1 MKPLACLFGLL
12 VSGVGAAGQ
21 STADSISGH
30 ERLKWFIH
38 STAGPESL
46 AGGVFSAGWGTLF
59 NTPHEYGTHWDGFG
73 KRFGMRL
80 TGLSVSNATEAGLG
94 AVWGEDP
101 RYVPTEG
108 QPFWNRVGHVV
119 KMTFMAQYRDG
130 RDRPAY
136 ARYIAISGNN
146 FLSNTWRAQSEANL
160 AHAGMR
166 IGLGFL
172 GRMCGNAFE
181 EFWPSVT
188 RRFRN
193 NKSSSARRVSN
204 DSH

>member
-1 MKPLACLFGLL
+1 MSA
-12 VSGVGAAGQ
+12 VGAAGQ
-21 STADSISGH
+21 YSSDSITGQ
-30 ERLKWFIH
+30 ERLKWFIN
-38 STAGPESL
+38 STGGPASL

-146 FLSNTWRAQSEANL
+146 FLSNTWRAQSEASL
-160 AHAGMR
+160 GHAGMR

-172 GRMCGNAFE
+172 GRMSGNAFE
-181 EFWPSVT
+181 EFWPSVIQ
-188 RRFRN
+188 RFRH
-193 NKSSSARRVSN
+193 NKSSDAPPVPT